1 MSSTTNT
8 TTNTTS
14 TFCSTA
20 PHTGCYV
27 NTSPGALAAC
37 WAASGVPSYVLNC
50 AEGNNLLC
58 TGTNTTAIGAAFNTS
73 GLANRCVT
81 VTSGAGRV
89 KRTSKFVLVVTA
101 LCSLAI
107 ALAGPVRPVG

>member
-1 MSSTTNT
+1 MSNTTNT
-8 TTNTTS
+8 TG

-37 WAASGVPSYVLNC
+37 WAASGVPSFVLNC

-58 TGTNTTAIGAAFNTS
+58 AGSNTTAIGAAFNSS

-81 VTSGAGRV
+81 ATSGAGRV
-89 KRTSKFVLVVTA
+89 TRTSKLVLVAMA
-101 LCSLAI
+101 LCSLPV
-107 ALAGPVRPVG
+107 ALAGPVGQVG

>member
-1 MSSTTNT
+1 MSNT

-50 AEGNNLLC
+50 AEGNSLLC
-58 TGTNTTAIGAAFNTS
+58 AGSNTTAIGRAFNNS

-81 VTSGAGRV
+81 VTSGAGRM
-89 KRTSKFVLVVTA
+89 KRKSKLVLVGTA
-101 LCSLAI
+101 LCSIAI
-107 ALAGPVRPVG
+107 ALAGPVGQVA